1 MFACLCLSVHS
12 LMTERTFCTQ
22 LAEKSTPEMQR
33 VDISWAV
40 LQLKA
45 IGIEDVLHFD
55 FLSPPPVPAML
66 FALEVLYSL
75 GALND
80 KCQLTR

>member
-1 MFACLCLSVHS
+1 
-12 LMTERTFCTQ
+12 MTERTFATQ
-22 LAEKSTPEMQR
+22 LVEKTVPEMQR
-33 VDISWAV
+33 VDVTWAV

-55 FLSPPPVPAML
+55 FLSPPPVESML

-75 GALND
+75 CAVND
-80 KCQLTR
+80 KCELTRYPCFMY

>member
-1 MFACLCLSVHS
+1 MAEHTYH
-12 LMTERTFCTQ
+12 TE
-22 LAEKSTPEMQR
+22 LAEHSIPEMQR

-55 FLSPPPVPAML
+55 FLSPPPVQSML

-75 GALND
+75 GALTD
-80 KCQLTR
+80 ECKLTGYISGHFALF